1 MILLGGQIE
10 GINSRKDKTIKLTI
24 GTQEM
29 TPAQCGQIFELHQS
43 FCYIGLKKE
52 PFTKDESDVLES
64 LKTDFANAKTPSQR
78 LRGILYLNFQN
89 NPEGYIDFNSYYL
102 AKMELICEHYKS
114 KLD

>member
-24 GTQEM
+24 GTQEL
-29 TPAQCGQIFELHQS
+29 TPDQCGQIFELHQS